1 MNLAE
6 YSLKNR
12 VVVYFALMLVFVGGL
27 YSYFNMGKLEDS
39 VFTIKTALV
48 ITQYSGASPHEVE
61 MEVSE
66 IIERAAQDM
75 DCIKEIFSSS
85 YAGLSIVQINLEDK
99 LRADEMPQVWDI
111 LRKKIK
117 DAHENL
123 PSGVEPIVVDD
134 FGDVYG
140 MFYAITGDGFSYE
153 KINDYAQYIK
163 RELLIAED
171 VGKISLFGNKLECID
186 IIMSDAKISE
196 LGINP
201 GVIIGA
207 LNSQANIAASGT
219 IELNHRNVRV
229 AGNTAFK
236 SIDEI
241 RNTLIQIGN
250 EQMYLKDIAKVKKSY
265 LEPAHTLMRHNKKNS
280 IGLAIS
286 TAKGGDVL
294 VMAEDLARKLEKITP
309 TLPIGIE
316 MVPIYNQAQ
325 EVIKANDMF
334 IINLIE
340 SVGIVIVILLLSMGL
355 RSGLLIGSGLV
366 FSILGTLTIMYG
378 LDISLH
384 RTSLAAIIVAMG
396 MLVDN
401 AIVVTDGT
409 LVALQKGMNRRKAI
423 TGVAK
428 ATAIPLLG
436 ATVIAILAFM
446 PVFFSPNAA
455 GEICRDL
462 VLVLAISL
470 SLSWIFAMTQTPL
483 TSERFLKLSKEIKNP
498 FDGKVYVIFKSC
510 LETIL
515 KYRIISISCV
525 FILLI
530 VAVFAFSKTKKAFF
544 LPIEKPYFLVDY
556 WLPEGSSIN
565 QVSDDLSEIENY
577 LFENYSEIE
586 NITTS
591 LSQTPPRYIL
601 SVHTENNN
609 SSFGQL
615 MIETHSCDEPL
626 DIRKSIKE
634 YLKENYPDARARI
647 KGYIGGPPIKYRVE
661 ARFIGPDPE
670 VLRRLAEETKEI
682 MRSEPACGD
691 ITDNW
696 RNKVMTWNPKYSPI
710 KACRAGITRADMG
723 NAILRSTST
732 GLGIGLYREN
742 EERKPIFLKVD
753 NQSLNNIER
762 IKNTSIWS
770 ERSITSVPLKE
781 VVEDMDIS
789 WENSVIQRYNR
800 QRAITVQCD
809 PVDPEMTGSTLFG
822 IVQDKIEAISLP
834 DGYSMMWDGEYKP
847 SLESNEA
854 VRTFFPLA
862 FLLIIFIIIM
872 LFNSI
877 RQSLIVIAIIPLSI
891 IGVAI
896 GLFVTGKA
904 FGFMAIVGFLG
915 LIGMVLKNAIVLID
929 QIDIN
934 LNKEGMIPYDA
945 IVNATVSRMRPV
957 MLASLTTILGMSPLV
972 TDAMYGSMAVTIM
985 FGLLFATVLT
995 LLVVPLLYVL
1005 FYKVK
1010 IIDQKK

>member
-12 VVVYFALMLVFVGGL
+12 VVVYFTLLLVFVGGIF
-27 YSYFNMGKLEDS
+27 SYFNMGKLEDS

-61 MEVSE
+61 QEVTE
-66 IIERAAQDM
+66 VIERAAQEI
-75 DCIKEIFSSS
+75 DCINEVYSSS
-85 YAGLSIVQINLEDK
+85 YAGLSVVQIDLEQKLDADK
-99 LRADEMPQVWDI
+99 MPQQWDI

-117 DAHENL
+117 DSESSL
-123 PSGVEPIVVDD
+123 PPGVEAPVIIDD

-153 KINDYAQYIK
+153 ELNDYAQYLK
-163 RELLIAED
+163 RELLTAEH
-171 VGKISLFGNKLECID
+171 VGKISLFGNRTECID

-201 GVIIGA
+201 GIIIGA
-207 LNSQANIAASGT
+207 LNSQANIASAGT
-219 IELNHRNVRV
+219 IELYQRNIRV

-241 RNTLIQIGN
+241 RNTLIQVG
-250 EQMYLKDIAKVKKSY
+250 EEKMYLKDIAQVNKSY
-265 LEPAHTLMRHNKKNS
+265 LEPAVTLMRHNQVPS

-294 VMAEDLARKLEKITP
+294 VMAEDLAKKLEKITP
-309 TLPIGIE
+309 ELPIGIE
-316 MVPIYNQAQ
+316 MISIYNQAN
-325 EVIKANDMF
+325 EVEKANDMF
-334 IINLIE
+334 IINLIA
-340 SVGIVIVILLLSMGL
+340 SVGIVIVILLLTMGL
-355 RSGLLIGSGLV
+355 SSGLLIGSGLI
-366 FSILGTLTIMYG
+366 FSILGTLVVMYG
-378 LDISLH
+378 MDISLH
-384 RTSLAAIIVAMG
+384 RTSLAAIIIAMG

-409 LVALQKGMNRRKAI
+409 LVALQKGLNRRKAI
-423 TGVAK
+423 LNVGQS
-428 ATAIPLLG
+428 TAIPLLG

-446 PVFFSPNAA
+446 PVFMAPNAA

-462 VLVLAISL
+462 FLVLAISL
-470 SLSWIFAMTQTPL
+470 GLSWVFAMTQTPL
-483 TSERFLKLSKEIKNP
+483 TCERFLKINKEIKNP
-498 FDGKVYVIFKSC
+498 FDGKAYVIFKSW

-515 KYRIISISCV
+515 KYRKISICCV
-525 FILLI
+525 LGLLV
-530 VAVFAFSKTKKAFF
+530 VAVFAFTKTKKAFF
-544 LPIEKPYFLVDY
+544 MPLEKPYFLVDY
-556 WLPEGSSIN
+556 WLPEGSSQN
-565 QVSDDLSEIENY
+565 QVSKDLSEIENY
-577 LFENYSEIE
+577 LFENYSEIN

-591 LSQTPPRYIL
+591 LSQTPPRYLICA
-601 SVHTENNN
+601 HTENQN

-626 DIRKSIKE
+626 NIRESINK
-634 YLKENYPDARARI
+634 YLKENYPDARAMI
-647 KGYIGGPPIKYRVE
+647 KGYVGGPPIKYKVE

-670 VLRRLAEETKEI
+670 VLRGLAEKTKEI
-682 MRSEPACGD
+682 MRNEPACGD

-710 KACRAGITRADMG
+710 KACRAGITRADLG
-723 NAILRSTST
+723 DAILRSTTT
-732 GLGIGLYREN
+732 GLGVGLYREN
-742 EERKPIFLKVD
+742 EEKKPIFLKVD
-753 NQSLNNIER
+753 NQSKNNIER
-762 IKNTSIWS
+762 IKNTAVWS
-770 ERSITSVPLKE
+770 ESNATSVPLKE
-781 VVEDMDIS
+781 IVEDMEIS

-809 PVDPEMTGSTLFG
+809 PLDPEMTGSTLHAK
-822 IVQDKIEAISLP
+822 VNDKIEAIPLP

-854 VRTFFPLA
+854 VGKFFPLA
-862 FLLIIFIIIM
+862 ILLIIFIIVM

-877 RQSLIVIAIIPLSI
+877 RQSLIVIAIIPLSV

-915 LIGMVLKNAIVLID
+915 LIGMVLKNAIVLMD

-934 LNKEGMIPYDA
+934 LNKEGMSPYDA
-945 IVNATVSRMRPV
+945 IVNAAVSRMRPV
-957 MLASLTTILGMSPLV
+957 MLTALTTILGMSPLV
-972 TDAMYGSMAVTIM
+972 TDPMYGSMAVTIM

-1010 IIDQKK
+1010 IIDQK

>member
-117 DAHENL
+117 DTHENL
-123 PSGVEPIVVDD
+123 PSGAEPIVVDD

-153 KINDYAQYIK
+153 EINDYAQYLK
-163 RELLIAED
+163 RELLTAED
-171 VGKISLFGNKLECID
+171 VGKISLFGKRLECID

-201 GVIIGA
+201 GVIIGE
-207 LNSQANIAASGT
+207 LNSQANIASAGT
-219 IELNHRNVRV
+219 IQLNQRNIRV

-241 RNTLIQIGN
+241 RNTLIQVGN
-250 EQMYLKDIAKVKKSY
+250 EQMYLKDISHVKKSY
-265 LEPAHTLMRHNKKNS
+265 LEPAVTLMRHNQAPS

-294 VMAEDLARKLEKITP
+294 VMDEDLNKRLENIISE
-309 TLPIGIE
+309 LPVGIE
-316 MVPIYNQAQ
+316 IVSIYNQAQ
-325 EVIKANDMF
+325 EVEKANNKF

-340 SVGIVIVILLLSMGL
+340 SVCIVIVILLLSMGL
-355 RSGLLIGSGLV
+355 RSGLLIGSGLI
-366 FSILGTLTIMYG
+366 FSILGTLTVMYG

-384 RTSLAAIIVAMG
+384 RTSLAAIIIAMG

-409 LVALQKGMNRRKAI
+409 LVALQKGLNKRKAI
-423 TGVAK
+423 IKVAK
-428 ATAIPLLG
+428 TTAIPLLG

-446 PVFFSPNAA
+446 PVFNAPNAA

-462 VLVLAISL
+462 FLVLAISL

-483 TSERFLKLSKEIKNP
+483 TCDGFLKVDKDIKNP
-498 FDGKVYVIFKSC
+498 FDGKVYVILKSC

-515 KYRIISISCV
+515 KYRKISIACV
-525 FILLI
+525 LGLLL

-544 LPIEKPYFLVDY
+544 LPIDKPYFLVDY
-556 WLPEGSSIN
+556 WLPEGSSLD
-565 QVSDDLSEIENY
+565 QVSNDLTDIENY

-591 LSQTPPRYIL
+591 LGQTPPRYLL
-601 SVHTENNN
+601 SVQTQFNN

-615 MIETHSCDEPL
+615 MIKTHSIDEAEE
-626 DIRKSIKE
+626 IRISIDN
-634 YLKENYPDARARI
+634 YLKTNYPDARARI
-647 KGYIGGPPIKYRVE
+647 KGFIGGPPIKYKVE

-670 VLRRLAEETKEI
+670 VLRALAEEAKEI
-682 MRSEPACGD
+682 MRNESACGD

-696 RNKVMTWNPKYSPI
+696 RNKVMTWNPKYSPV
-710 KACRAGITRADMG
+710 KACRAGITRSDMG
-723 NAILRSTST
+723 NAILRSTSK

-742 EERKPIFLKVD
+742 EEMKPIFLKVD
-753 NQSLNNIER
+753 NQSQNNIER
-762 IKNTSIWS
+762 IKNTTIWS
-770 ERSITSVPLKE
+770 EKNPTSVPLKE
-781 VVEDMDIS
+781 VIEDMDIS

-809 PVDPEMTGSTLFG
+809 PVDPEMTGSTLLSK
-822 IVQDKIEAISLP
+822 VQNKIDAIPLP

-847 SLESNEA
+847 SLESNEG

-862 FLLIIFIIIM
+862 ILLITFIIVM

-877 RQSLIVIAIIPLSI
+877 RQSLIVIAIIPLSV

-934 LNKEGMIPYDA
+934 LNKEGMSPYDA

-957 MLASLTTILGMSPLV
+957 MLASLTTILGMLPLV

-995 LLVVPLLYVL
+995 LLIVPLLYVL

-1010 IIDQKK
+1010 G